1 MSEKNDD
8 DNDMLI
14 GLNRAMFAAQ
24 EAAFK
29 RVKLKEGFELPE
41 EKFERKKRRK
51 TMKSQYE
58 IEQEKIQ
65 EKNLEAWKKEQEEK
79 RPMTKERLIDLIEE
93 EISYLSDTSKLGTY
107 ISEAVSG
114 KPENLRTMIEEG
126 HLNPLEIS
134 GVFSKIDKIKET
146 LKGGGKHE

>member
-29 RVKLKEGFELPE
+29 RVKLKEGLELPE

-65 EKNLEAWKKEQEEK
+65 EKILRHGKKNKK
-79 RPMTKERLIDLIEE
+79 R
-93 EISYLSDTSKLGTY
+93 
-107 ISEAVSG
+107 
-114 KPENLRTMIEEG
+114 
-126 HLNPLEIS
+126 
-134 GVFSKIDKIKET
+134 
-146 LKGGGKHE
+146 KGP